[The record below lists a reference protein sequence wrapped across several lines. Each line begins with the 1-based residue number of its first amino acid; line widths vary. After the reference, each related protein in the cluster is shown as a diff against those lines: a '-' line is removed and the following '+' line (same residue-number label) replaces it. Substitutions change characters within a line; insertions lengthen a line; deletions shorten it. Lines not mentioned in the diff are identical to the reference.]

1 MGIRIEGG
9 RGSGSWVRQ
18 RLLAASD
25 YDTWRA
31 TPEARELIDWLR
43 IIAARRTGRLRID
56 VIDRPDVVQDAL
68 EWALSSLRRSF
79 REMAGK
85 DNPAA
90 ALEFVVSRGVA
101 QGRHHVRMAGIA
113 GARAN
118 GRGWQAP
125 FPSLLHG
132 EMAALVM
139 GDVLEDECVESQFM
153 EQFVH
158 RFVEWVVADLGIL
171 ITDDAAHAVMY
182 VLDRVVAGAGRSALL
197 RGGHS
202 SLTSDPAMRYLGFTP
217 TAARRFAVWLL
228 GQSTRTRIWPSLLD
242 AVVEGRSPD
251 AMSLAHW
258 RREAI
263 KYGFGTALPAAA

>member
-1 MGIRIEGG
+1 MGVRIEGG

-18 RLLAASD
+18 RLLAAPD

-31 TPEARELIDWLR
+31 TPEARELVDWLR
-43 IIAARRTGRLRID
+43 IVAGRRTGRLRID
-56 VIDRPDVVQDAL
+56 EIDRADVVQDAL
-68 EWALSSLRRSF
+68 EWALSSLRRSS
-79 REMAGK
+79 REIAGK

-101 QGRHHVRMAGIA
+101 QGRHHVRMAGVA

-118 GRGWQAP
+118 GRGWHAP

-139 GDVLEDECVESQFM
+139 ADLLEDDFGESQFM
-153 EQFVH
+153 EQFVQ
-158 RFVEWVVADLGIL
+158 RLVEWVVANLGIV

-197 RGGHS
+197 RGEHS
-202 SLTSDPAMRYLGFTP
+202 ALTRDPAMRYLGFTP
-217 TAARRFAVWLL
+217 AAARRFAVWLL
-228 GQSTRTRIWPSLLD
+228 GQSTRTRTWPSLLD
-242 AVVEGRSPD
+242 AVVEGRRPD
-251 AMSLAHW
+251 APSLSHW
-258 RREAI
+258 RREAL